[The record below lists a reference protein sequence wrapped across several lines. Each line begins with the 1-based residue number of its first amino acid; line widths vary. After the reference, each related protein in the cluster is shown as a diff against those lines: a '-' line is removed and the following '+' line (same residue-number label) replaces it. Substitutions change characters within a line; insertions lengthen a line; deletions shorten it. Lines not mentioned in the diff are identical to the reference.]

1 MHPDTIITIPQQYT
15 RQCPCGAAPEDPHGL
30 CRKCH
35 AGMVWRRRKSSS
47 ARHTTRR
54 RRGRQ
59 SRDRSRILAL
69 TESMSRT
76 SSNGADD

>member
-1 MHPDTIITIPQQYT
+1 MHSNTTITIPPQYT
-15 RQCPCGAAPEDPHGL
+15 RQCPCGAIPEYPHGL

-47 ARHTTRR
+47 ARHTTPR

-59 SRDRSRILAL
+59 SRARSRILAL

-76 SSNGADD
+76 SSKGGDY